1 MLLVFNKNRTTRL
14 DSSIS
19 ERVLTMYSTSNS
31 WEEWNKMKN
40 NAWSRLLEDLHIGY
54 LDEDILDILLEFF
67 MRPKSFTKSSCS
79 GRITVIDAE
88 YPWAKEDTM
97 TIFKK
102 HTPVTHDEIRDVLTR
117 PYAYR
122 LWLSIQGPIYHVYV
136 YDVNEAEEVL
146 RVAREAGFKHSGI
159 MRTEWP
165 ILVEL
170 RTGVR
175 GDILLAD
182 EQGPLL
188 EGERLKHVIDI
199 ANSILSQAKNRNQ
212 RLLTALRQRRPMNF
226 WKPAL
231 VKAKQLGIQ

>member
-1 MLLVFNKNRTTRL
+1 MN
-14 DSSIS
+14 
-19 ERVLTMYSTSNS
+19 STSKN
-31 WEEWNKMKN
+31 WKEWDKLKSS
-40 NAWSRLLEDLHIGY
+40 AWSRLLEDLHIGY

-88 YPWAKEDTM
+88 YPWVKDDTM

-102 HTPVTHDEIRDVLTR
+102 HTPVSHSEIRDVLTR

-136 YDVNEAEEVL
+136 YDLNEAEEVL
-146 RVAREAGFKHSGI
+146 RIAREAGFKHSGI

-165 ILVEL
+165 LLVEL

-182 EQGPLL
+182 EHGPIL
-188 EGERLKHVIDI
+188 EGEQLKRVVDI
-199 ANSILSQAKNRNQ
+199 ANQILSQAKNRNQ
-212 RLLTALRQRRPMNF
+212 RLLTTLRRRRPENF
-226 WKPAL
+226 WEPAL
-231 VKAKQLGIQ
+231 LKAKQLGVV